1 MRRHGFIL
9 LLDALYLSLA
19 WLLSAIDRGKID
31 LSESS
36 LAPRLPYCFH
46 FVLRDPTAGG
56 MRHSHSSYQGK
67 QENNPWEKGTRK
79 KGKKKKNLTGQDG
92 KAKAS
97 GFCLVGVLAD
107 SVTGIE

>member
-79 KGKKKKNLTGQDG
+79 KGKKKKTSPAKTVKQKPQDFV
-92 KAKAS
+92 S
-97 GFCLVGVLAD
+97 
-107 SVTGIE
+107 